1 MVLSGTEKQLEGA
14 LAATPLVGKRIT
26 LCVSGSIAAYKA
38 ALLARLLV
46 RAGASVEPVMTRSA
60 LRFLGRATLEGLTGR
75 PVQSDLF
82 HGPGEPHVE
91 LARHSD
97 LIAVV
102 PATAD
107 LLARLAHGRADDLI
121 TATLACAR
129 CPVMIAPAMHP
140 NMWGHPL
147 VQANVERLR
156 SQTAWRLLGPALGEV
171 ASGEVGLGRL
181 LEPEQLFEAIERELS
196 LSAAAPSTGAGSFAA
211 VRNVAAP
218 SLAASNL
225 AGRRIVVTAGPTV
238 EDLDP
243 VRSLTNRSSGK
254 MGFALAE
261 SAARCGGQVTLI
273 AGPVTLPTPPGV
285 VRVDVRSALDMQVAL
300 ERALAEGPSGADA
313 LVMCA
318 AVSDYRP
325 RLLSSSKLKRT
336 AGALQLELVPNPDL
350 LAEVGAARVGRKPF
364 LLGFAVETA
373 QGEQLVAA
381 GRSKLAHKRVDAIVA
396 NSAQDALGTDQ
407 TRAVLVTA
415 ASEQPLGPGSKAAVA
430 DDIIAFLSARLSS
443 G

>member
-1 MVLSGTEKQLEGA
+1 LSGTEKLLKGE
-14 LAATPLVGKRIT
+14 LAAAPLVGKRIT

-75 PVQSDLF
+75 PVQTDLF

-91 LARHSD
+91 LARQSD

-107 LLARLAHGRADDLI
+107 LLARLAHGRADELI

-129 CPVMIAPAMHP
+129 CPVLIAPAMHP
-140 NMWGHPL
+140 NMWAHTL
-147 VQANVERLR
+147 VQANVEHLR
-156 SQTAWRLLGPALGEV
+156 SQTGWRLLGPTLGEV
-171 ASGEVGLGRL
+171 ASGEVGMGRM
-181 LEPEQLFEAIERELS
+181 LEPEQLLEAIEQELS
-196 LSAAAPSTGAGSFAA
+196 LVAPPPLDGAALPTAGAQRFSASGLT
-211 VRNVAAP
+211 
-218 SLAASNL
+218 
-225 AGRRIVVTAGPTV
+225 GRRIVVTAGPTI

-254 MGFALAE
+254 MGFALAA
-261 SAARCGGQVTLI
+261 SAARSGGRVTLI
-273 AGPVTLPTPPGV
+273 AGPVTLPTPAGV
-285 VRVDVRSALDMQVAL
+285 RRVDVRSALDMQAAL
-300 ERALAEGPSGADA
+300 GQALAEGPGADA

-325 RLLSSSKLKRT
+325 RQLSSSKLKRS
-336 AGALQLELVPNPDL
+336 AAALQLELVPNPDL
-350 LAEVGAARVGRKPF
+350 LGEVGAARVGARPF

-373 QGEQLVAA
+373 AGEQLVAA
-381 GRSKLAHKRVDAIVA
+381 ARGKLAHKRVDAIVA

-430 DDIIAFLSARLSS
+430 DDIIAFLSAQLSS

>member
-1 MVLSGTEKQLEGA
+1 
-14 LAATPLVGKRIT
+14 
-26 LCVSGSIAAYKA
+26 
-38 ALLARLLV
+38 
-46 RAGASVEPVMTRSA
+46 
-60 LRFLGRATLEGLTGR
+60 
-75 PVQSDLF
+75 
-82 HGPGEPHVE
+82 
-91 LARHSD
+91 
-97 LIAVV
+97 
-102 PATAD
+102 
-107 LLARLAHGRADDLI
+107 
-121 TATLACAR
+121 
-129 CPVMIAPAMHP
+129 MIAPAMHP

-181 LEPEQLFEAIERELS
+181 LEPEQLFEAIELELS
-196 LSAAAPSTGAGSFAA
+196 LGASAPSAGAGSSTAAQNFAA
-211 VRNVAAP
+211 
-218 SLAASNL
+218 SSL

-254 MGFALAE
+254 MGFAIAE
-261 SAARCGGQVTLI
+261 SAARRGGRVTLI
-273 AGPVTLPTPPGV
+273 AGPVTLPTPAGV
-285 VRVDVRSALDMQVAL
+285 LRVDVRSALDMQVAL

-325 RLLSSSKLKRT
+325 RLLSSTKLKRS
-336 AGALQLELVPNPDL
+336 AAALQLELVPNPDL

-381 GRSKLAHKRVDAIVA
+381 GRSKLVQKRVDAIVA

-430 DDIIAFLSARLSS
+430 DDIIAFLSAQLSS

>member
-1 MVLSGTEKQLEGA
+1 MLT
-14 LAATPLVGKRIT
+14 ATPLVGKRIT

-38 ALLARLLV
+38 AMLVRLLV

-75 PVQSDLF
+75 PVQTDLF
-82 HGPGEPHVE
+82 QGPGEAHVE
-91 LARHSD
+91 LARRSD

-121 TATLACAR
+121 TATLSCAR
-129 CPVMIAPAMHP
+129 CPVLIAPAMHP
-140 NMWGHPL
+140 NMWAHAL
-147 VQANVERLR
+147 TQANVERIRTL
-156 SQTAWRLLGPALGEV
+156 TDWRLLGPALGEV

-181 LEPEQLFEAIERELS
+181 LEPEQLAEAIEQELS
-196 LSAAAPSTGAGSFAA
+196 LGAPPRPGGATA
-211 VRNVAAP
+211 VTP
-218 SLAASNL
+218 SLA
-225 AGRRIVVTAGPTV
+225 GRKIVVTAGPTV

-243 VRSLTNRSSGK
+243 VRFLTNRSSGK
-254 MGFALAE
+254 MGFAIAE
-261 SAARCGGQVTLI
+261 SAARCGGRVTLI
-273 AGPVTLPTPPGV
+273 AGPVALPTPVGV
-285 VRVDVRSALDMQVAL
+285 QRVDVRSALDMQAAL
-300 ERALAEGPSGADA
+300 RQALAEGAGGADA

-325 RLLSSSKLKRT
+325 RLRSSSKLKR
-336 AGALQLELVPNPDL
+336 AAAALQLEFVPNPDL

-364 LLGFAVETA
+364 LLGFAVETV

-381 GRSKLAHKRVDAIVA
+381 GRSKLAQKRVDAIVA

-415 ASEQPLGPGSKAAVA
+415 ASEHPLGPGSKAAVA
-430 DDIIAFLSARLSS
+430 DDIIAFLSAQLSQQ
-443 G
+443 